1 MDILYKNETYNIIGA
16 AQEVHRTLGHGFLEP
31 IYQEALAI
39 ELTNRNIL
47 YQKEKEL
54 DITYKDQILT
64 KRYIADFICHDAI
77 ILEIKALNRLTKEHE
92 AQLLNYLNATKH
104 KLGLL
109 INFGQP
115 SLAVKRII
123 L

>member
-39 ELTNRNIL
+39 ELTNRKIS

-54 DITYKDQILT
+54 DISYKGQKLT
-64 KRYIADFICHDAI
+64 KRYIADFICHDTI

-115 SLAVKRII
+115 SLIVKRII

>member
-39 ELTNRNIL
+39 ELTNRKIS

-54 DITYKDQILT
+54 DISYKGQKLT
-64 KRYIADFICHDAI
+64 KRYIADFICHDTI

-109 INFGQP
+109 INFGPP
-115 SLAVKRII
+115 SLIVKRII

>member
-16 AQEVHRTLGHGFLEP
+16 AQEVHRTLGNGFLEA

-39 ELTNRNIL
+39 ELTNRNIP

-54 DITYKDQILT
+54 EIHYKGHKLT
-64 KRYIADFICHDAI
+64 KRYLTDFICYQSI
-77 ILEIKALNRLTKEHE
+77 IIELKALNSLTTEHE
-92 AQLLNYLNATKH
+92 AQLLNYLYATKH

-115 SLAVKRII
+115 SLTFKRII
-123 L
+123 I

>member
-1 MDILYKNETYNIIGA
+1 MDILYKNETYHIIGA

-39 ELTNRNIL
+39 ELTNRKIL

-54 DITYKDQILT
+54 DITYKGQILT
-64 KRYIADFICHDAI
+64 KRYIADFICHDTI

-115 SLAVKRII
+115 SLAVRRII